1 MEDFDR
7 QVKALL
13 DEAMKQPGVVDIMES
28 YAAQK
33 VAMDTLER
41 AQQALA
47 PRWVVSSSA
56 SSSNVE
62 I

>member
-1 MEDFDR
+1 MEDFEG

-13 DEAMKQPGVVDIMES
+13 EQAMKQPGVAEIMQAYEPQKAVMES
-28 YAAQK
+28 L
-33 VAMDTLER
+33 DR

-56 SSSNVE
+56 SSSNLE
-62 I
+62 M